1 MKLISWSGRA
11 EPQKQQ
17 PPTQAR
23 LFEII
28 KFGAGWL
35 KADWKEPLGGGRVQM
50 YQLMRRE
57 LKSGGDMKECGS
69 SVVSEITLVDQ
80 PRNVELEYAV
90 VAINKAGQG
99 EISNAVM
106 ITL

>member
-1 MKLISWSGRA
+1 
-11 EPQKQQ
+11 
-17 PPTQAR
+17 
-23 LFEII
+23 
-28 KFGAGWL
+28 
-35 KADWKEPLGGGRVQM
+35 
-50 YQLMRRE
+50 
-57 LKSGGDMKECGS
+57 MKECGS